1 MHIRDLSQGTSKNV
15 CPLALYII
23 PHDSC
28 FRQTDEP
35 TVWDSMAAS
44 AYEDLY
50 WFPAHRLHH
59 TNKDSGQRCRCDEPH
74 FCNTSWPFGDPRAHV
89 SLSLDSLNYLLTELG
104 LGRGRS
110 KSVPL
115 TNLNGQTDA
124 SSRCNS
130 VSPNNK
136 YIPPKP
142 SPREYDLSSDW
153 RAGRPLKRVD
163 AEINLNHRPVTAPAP
178 APAPTTPSSRSC
190 TSSTSSIESN
200 NYANTTNLAYQT
212 NAANA
217 IHVSPSTATSPDL
230 IGLVRGLREA
240 LREVLNRPDLRAVSS
255 PSHISASL
263 HASTPLKS
271 RRGFRDLLRTE
282 QNVLVVCAQ
291 TDAAL
296 LGTWSRSK

>member
-1 MHIRDLSQGTSKNV
+1 MHIRDLSQGTTKNA

-74 FCNTSWPFGDPRAHV
+74 FCNTSWPFGGPRAHV
-89 SLSLDSLNYLLTELG
+89 SLSLDSLNNLLTELG

-110 KSVPL
+110 KPVPL

-124 SSRCNS
+124 SSRFNS

-136 YIPPKP
+136 YIPQKP
-142 SPREYDLSSDW
+142 SLRECDLSSDW

-178 APAPTTPSSRSC
+178 APTRPSSRSC
-190 TSSTSSIESN
+190 TSSTSSIEST

-217 IHVSPSTATSPDL
+217 IHVPPSTATSPDPP
-230 IGLVRGLREA
+230 GLVRGLREG
-240 LREVLNRPDLRAVSS
+240 LNPLVPRTISS
-255 PSHISASL
+255 PSHLSASL
-263 HASTPLKS
+263 RASTPLKS
-271 RRGFRDLLRTE
+271 RRSFRDLLRTE
-282 QNVLVVCAQ
+282 QNVLVV
-291 TDAAL
+291 
-296 LGTWSRSK
+296 